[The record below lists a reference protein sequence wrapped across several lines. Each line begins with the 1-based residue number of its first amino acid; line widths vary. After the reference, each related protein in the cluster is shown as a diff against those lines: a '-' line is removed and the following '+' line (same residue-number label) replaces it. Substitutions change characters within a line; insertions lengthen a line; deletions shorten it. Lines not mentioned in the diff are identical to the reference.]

1 MRILGFGRYALTS
14 CVVVATLAGCGGSQP
29 PTGALGAM
37 PQSAAT
43 ASAAIARPCIY
54 LLSMT
59 QASDLSDLQID
70 ARKCYIY
77 INDTANMSY
86 STITAASILY
96 AGAPPNEMGAR
107 FPEATPAPG
116 PVVSDPC
123 RTIRGCKYLTK
134 HPPATSGCSPG
145 NFNENGQTIG
155 SPGRVTCFSALT
167 ISGEN
172 ETVCGLIEITGSQ
185 LHLNDSGITSCSS
198 GVTFAMSSNTDDT
211 NFSGAHLTLSAPQA
225 GNYKDVL
232 FYRVKSQ
239 SAGIDFSSC
248 TCDLTGI
255 LYFPTTPVDYTGT
268 GCNYQLLIFGQAN
281 LSNRSRLCLRAAV

>member
-1 MRILGFGRYALTS
+1 MRILGFGGYALTS

-29 PTGALGAM
+29 PTGAPGAM

-86 STITAASILY
+86 STIKAARILY

-107 FPEATPAPG
+107 FPEAN
-116 PVVSDPC
+116 
-123 RTIRGCKYLTK
+123 

-155 SPGRVTCFSALT
+155 SPGQVTCFSALT

-185 LHLNDSGITSCSS
+185 LHVNNSGITSCSS

-211 NFSGAHLTLSAPQA
+211 NFGGARLTLSAPQA

-268 GCNYQLLIFGQAN
+268 GCNYLLLIFGQAN